1 VSKTQ
6 SAAGSRNVFKDLG
19 IPNPEE
25 HLIKAQLA
33 FKIDSIIKDRG
44 LKQAKAG
51 GLLGIKQPD
60 VLKMLRGDFRQFSM
74 SRLPR
79 FLVALDHKVETVQA
93 APREKR
99 RCGLTRLLK
108 D

>member
-1 VSKTQ
+1 LT
-6 SAAGSRNVFKDLG
+6 AL
-19 IPNPEE
+19 
-25 HLIKAQLA
+25 L
-33 FKIDSIIKDRG
+33 KDRG
-44 LKQAKAG
+44 LKQAKAAD
-51 GLLGIKQPD
+51 LLGIKQPD
-60 VLKMLRGDFRQFSM
+60 VLKMLRGDFRRFSM